1 MKKMT
6 ILVVLL
12 LGLLS
17 AGGQV
22 LLNLQL
28 PPSGIYL
35 KSQLWNFSV
44 INTSGQPISIKIEMT
59 FTDAANAQRI
69 MTASSGIVTLT
80 QQVTQ
85 LQSANLVPI
94 VYSIIN
100 NTYNIDTNPN
110 GFLPVGRFDVC
121 FAVMQVNLD
130 VTDKLAEECET
141 IEVEPASPPIL
152 VEPADGDQSDV
163 TRPFFTWVPPAPLA
177 SFSNLRYDWILV
189 EVQGNQT
196 PADAIQQ
203 NLPVYAQQDLAVSS
217 LLYPA
222 SLPELGTNKTYAWQ
236 VAAKSSNNAIAK
248 TDIWTFTVKQ
258 YTPDT
263 VQNRDSK
270 GYYVPLKRENDAAYT
285 TSTGLVRYEYLNE
298 INDTAARI
306 SICEI
311 TGTARTP
318 VNLNTNQVKLR
329 YGYNYLLTNLMSNSD
344 MKDKHIYL
352 LELIN
357 SKQERWYLKFEYRA
371 PANNQ

>member
-1 MKKMT
+1 MKKMM
-6 ILVVLL
+6 ISLL
-12 LGLLS
+12 LLMGLFS
-17 AGGQV
+17 ASGQV

-59 FTDAANAQRI
+59 FSDAANGQRI
-69 MTASSGIVTLT
+69 MTASSGIVLLT

-85 LQSANLVPI
+85 LQSANLTPI

-100 NTYNIDTNPN
+100 NAYNIDTNPN
-110 GFLPVGRFDVC
+110 GFLPAGRFDVC

-130 VTDKLAEECET
+130 VTDKLTEECET

-152 VEPADGDQSDV
+152 VEPADGNQSDI
-163 TRPFFTWVPPAPLA
+163 TRPFFTWVPPAPVS
-177 SFSNLRYDWILV
+177 SFNNLLYDWVLV

-203 NLPVYAQQDLAVSS
+203 NLPVYAQQNLAVNS
-217 LLYPA
+217 LPYPS
-222 SLPELGTNKTYAWQ
+222 SLPELGTDKTYAWQ
-236 VAAKSSNNAIAK
+236 VAAKSSNNAVAK
-248 TDIWTFTVKQ
+248 SDIWTFVIKQ
-258 YTPDT
+258 YAPDT
-263 VQNRDSK
+263 LQNKVGK
-270 GYYVPLKRENDAAYT
+270 GYYVPLKRENDAAYS
-285 TSTGLVRYEYLNE
+285 TSTGMVRYEYLNE
-298 INDTAARI
+298 INDTAAKI

-311 TGTARTP
+311 TGTERTRI
-318 VNLNTNQVKLR
+318 NLEADTVKLR
-329 YGYNYLLTNLMSNSD
+329 YGYNYLITDLMNNSGI
-344 MKDKHIYL
+344 KNKHIYL

-371 PANNQ
+371 PATN